1 MRSWITPLLAA
12 SVVLAAPASAATT
25 GAAGRIEAYDAAIV
39 AVMKA
44 GLPMK
49 PRADRF
55 AEIVATY
62 YDMPG
67 IAALVIGPGWAT
79 TPAADRA
86 TLTAALARHSAISLA
101 RNFKRFGGETF
112 VVDPAVQ
119 QRGDSAIVK
128 VTIVSSG
135 KDVLYFRLRQAGGNW
150 AIVDVISGGVSQL
163 AVQRADLAGT
173 AASGGAAAVAKR
185 LAQLDAK
192 AMTGG

>member
-1 MRSWITPLLAA
+1 MRSLNRLLAA
-12 SVVLAAPASAATT
+12 ASLAAAGSAIAAPAAPTA
-25 GAAGRIEAYDAAIV
+25 RIEAYDDAVI
-39 AVMKA
+39 AVMKQRA
-44 GLPMK
+44 PMK
-49 PRADRF
+49 ARVDQF
-55 AEIVATY
+55 GSVVASY

-79 TPAADRA
+79 SSAADRA

-101 RNFKRFGGETF
+101 RNFKSFGGERF

-119 QRGDSAIVK
+119 QRGDSMIVK

-135 KDVLYFRLRQAGGNW
+135 KDVLYFRLHQAGGNW

-173 AASGGAAAVAKR
+173 AASGGAAAVARR

-192 AMTGG
+192 ALAGG